1 MVAQFFRLIEVDY
14 CEMKEL
20 PTDYEVVY
28 NDEGVFIRLFYVVE
42 TFLKGLLSYEVPVLS
57 PIVPPRLE
65 LLELL
70 LS

>member
-1 MVAQFFRLIEVDY
+1 
-14 CEMKEL
+14 MKEL